1 MSIQKQKQKTMGKP
15 KASPTEIKNK
25 KIGFFSAI
33 LLVIG
38 STIGAGVFLKNGEV
52 LSNVGGSYVLT
63 IIAWIFSIIG
73 VICMGLSLVE
83 VSSANTSGNLG
94 VVGWVKTFCNKFL
107 YKASKNFMAFLYL
120 PLNFFLM
127 PYYAVM
133 MFQDAFGWQTA
144 WWVVALIAF
153 ACTMWF
159 MIISGISSRAGNIQN
174 WIITS
179 VKFIPLAF
187 AAIAGFVVAGITGNP
202 MGGTTVLPDIE
213 QTHKTFVL
221 LSGATGILGVIA
233 SIPAIAFSF
242 DGFYT
247 AAGMQ
252 SEMKEPEKTPKALVF
267 GLLIVAVIDILVAIS
282 LLIGTST
289 SNMGK
294 VSGLAIIPHWL
305 IAVIEILIAV
315 GVLGII
321 NSFAIYNPRYFEDLI
336 KIGDLP
342 CPTKYKNKLNPSR
355 PYVGLVYSG
364 IITVIFFAALTLIGA
379 YGYSDVMGY
388 SSAQLTPFLGR
399 DSVAGYDAFGNNLNQ
414 LYSFVDLMANW
425 TSILVFLCVLF
436 PMAGCL
442 INRKTKKVSV
452 KPVNGFVP
460 TTWIALIII
469 GLGMAFVV
477 VSAFANVII
486 TAGWSNDIGKSIIDS
501 SGQPFIYTQEM
512 WNTEMLGSSMTLVVL
527 AIFLCIC
534 TIPSIFEVKRDKAIA
549 RGERRINRKVC

>member
-1 MSIQKQKQKTMGKP
+1 M
-15 KASPTEIKNK
+15 
-25 KIGFFSAI
+25 
-33 LLVIG
+33 
-38 STIGAGVFLKNGEV
+38 
-52 LSNVGGSYVLT
+52 LT

-73 VICMGLSLVE
+73 VICMGLSLAE
-83 VSSANTSGNLG
+83 VSSANISGNLG
-94 VVGWVKTFCNKFL
+94 VIGWVKTFCNKFL

-159 MIISGISSRAGNIQN
+159 MIVSGISSRAGNIQN

-221 LSGATGILGVIA
+221 LSGATGILGVIG

-267 GLLIVAVIDILVAIS
+267 GLLIVAVIDVLVAIS

-388 SSAQLTPFLGR
+388 SSAQLTPFLGGE
-399 DSVAGYDAFGNNLNQ
+399 SVAGYDAFGNNLNQ